1 LIFPG
6 FAFASSMSSAIERG
20 GNDGCT
26 TVQMRLIG
34 VKIANRVVRQLAAD
48 RGIDRVRARGGEQR
62 IAVGYRAGGDLRRM
76 LFARLR
82 QEPAAARLRACGAYA

>member
-20 GNDGCT
+20 ANDGCT

-34 VKIANRVVRQLAAD
+34 VKS
-48 RGIDRVRARGGEQR
+48 
-62 IAVGYRAGGDLRRM
+62 
-76 LFARLR
+76 
-82 QEPAAARLRACGAYA
+82 